1 MFLRMDEFPPKEE
14 IEEKLKRSLALLMH
28 HDSHLLEKDV
38 NELSI
43 SHRLALYLQQLFDS
57 WDVDCE
63 YNRNLDD
70 KKRLDE
76 DIVRPDII
84 VHHRGKGNNLMV
96 IEMKKMTSTDE
107 ADASDSGK
115 LRKYKEQLG
124 YQYVVFL
131 KIGTG
136 YDHCGEYSYSIL

>member
-1 MFLRMDEFPPKEE
+1 MLLRMDEPSPKEE
-14 IEEKLKRSLALLMH
+14 IEEKLKRSLALLIH
-28 HDSHLLEKDV
+28 HDSYLLEKDI
-38 NELSI
+38 NERSI

-63 YNRNLDD
+63 YNRNLDAT
-70 KKRLDE
+70 KHLDE

-84 VHHRGKGNNLMV
+84 VYHRGTNNNLMV
-96 IEMKKMTSTDE
+96 IEMKKMTSTNK
-107 ADASDSGK
+107 ADASDSRK
-115 LRKYKEQLG
+115 LRKYKEQQG
-124 YQYVVFL
+124 YQYAVFL